1 MRVLNEWL
9 LTPERIAVHLSSQTA
24 VVADLH
30 LGYAEA
36 RRRGG
41 EAVPED
47 AVNEQLDGLGR
58 ALQRYG
64 ARRLV
69 VAGDL
74 LEDGRCRGALAVFQ
88 KWLRE
93 SDIELAAVVPGNHDG
108 AFLDCGLRI
117 AEGGFTVGGWR
128 VIHGDGVVPESPVV
142 QGHEHPWLRW
152 APKSRVVR
160 PRVFGGRTT
169 AGGIDGPCYLVAP
182 RRLVL
187 PAFSPEAAGANV
199 LSVRRWRAYRC
210 AAIAGDRVVDLGDVA
225 GLGRRLTIN
234 SNAASTSPSASPSC

>member
-1 MRVLNEWL
+1 MRVLEDWL
-9 LTPERIAVHLSSQTA
+9 LTAERFAVHLPSETA

-47 AVNEQLDGLGR
+47 AVNEQLAGLSR
-58 ALQRYG
+58 ALQRQG

-74 LEDGRCRGALAVFQ
+74 FEDGRCRGARAAFQ

-93 SDIELAAVVPGNHDG
+93 SDVELAAVVLGNHDG
-108 AFLDCGLRI
+108 AFFEDGLRI
-117 AEGGFTVGGWR
+117 AEGGFSVGGWR
-128 VIHGDGVVPESPVV
+128 VIHGDEFGERGRVSAPRDEGPVV

-152 APKSRVVR
+152 AAEPLR
-160 PRVFGGRTT
+160 GG
-169 AGGIDGPCYLVAP
+169 LM
-182 RRLVL
+182 VL
-187 PAFSPEAAGANV
+187 
-199 LSVRRWRAYRC
+199 
-210 AAIAGDRVVDLGDVA
+210 AI
-225 GLGRRLTIN
+225 
-234 SNAASTSPSASPSC
+234 